1 MYCLRDGPAGFELQR
16 GTLRDV
22 SDTAQD
28 ERETF
33 DGPEHERWSWC
44 DGSPLERAI
53 SYIVEKVR
61 AHQSDN
67 DLMKMYNEAKKAR
80 NHTYTTRTTLNDL
93 VKSLERFLT
102 RSFKTIQAAACRIF
116 Q

>member
-1 MYCLRDGPAGFELQR
+1 MYCLRDGPAGFELQG

-22 SDTAQD
+22 SDTEQD
-28 ERETF
+28 EREKF

-53 SYIVEKVR
+53 SDIVEEVR
-61 AHQSDN
+61 AHESDD

-80 NHTYTTRTTLNDL
+80 NHTYTTRPTLKDL
-93 VKSLERFLT
+93 MNSL
-102 RSFKTIQAAACRIF
+102 KTVL
-116 Q
+116 